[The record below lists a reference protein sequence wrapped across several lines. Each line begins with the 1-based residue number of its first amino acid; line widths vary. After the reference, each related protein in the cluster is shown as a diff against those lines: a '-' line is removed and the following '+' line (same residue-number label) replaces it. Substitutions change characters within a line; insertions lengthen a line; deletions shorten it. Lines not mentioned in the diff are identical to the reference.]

1 MLKKVLMVAVMSAVT
16 ASAYAVDRSLVKDS
30 IPLKDG
36 TTVYIFKDGKMG
48 MENQY
53 GKPVSMKP
61 GHVMETVDGRKVIMV
76 GNELMRVETLRGIP
90 GAQ

>member
-1 MLKKVLMVAVMSAVT
+1 
-16 ASAYAVDRSLVKDS
+16 
-30 IPLKDG
+30 
-36 TTVYIFKDGKMG
+36 MG